1 MTLCLGNVVADLL
14 ILGAALLP
22 GVVHCVA
29 ALGELCPALLLILC
43 LLQNQSTMPTCVS
56 IIRPSYLDWFL
67 DVAALPVLDL
77 FTFGLKDVLSLMP
90 GHLPVLSHCLL
101 AVFLH

>member
-1 MTLCLGNVVADLL
+1 MDRPDKQDTGLLISKFGWTARLEILDLALLL

-43 LLQNQSTMPTCVS
+43 LLQ
-56 IIRPSYLDWFL
+56 
-67 DVAALPVLDL
+67 
-77 FTFGLKDVLSLMP
+77 
-90 GHLPVLSHCLL
+90 
-101 AVFLH
+101 